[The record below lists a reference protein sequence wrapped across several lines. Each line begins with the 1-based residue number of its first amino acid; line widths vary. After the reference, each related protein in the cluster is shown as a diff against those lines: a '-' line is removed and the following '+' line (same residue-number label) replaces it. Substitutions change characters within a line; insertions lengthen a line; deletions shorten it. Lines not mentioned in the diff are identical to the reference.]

1 MGWWGSLWRWLF
13 DAIRILLFI
22 KTSTMK
28 SHLFFFLILAHLP
41 CITDAQTVKME
52 GKCGD
57 TLESE
62 FKSSKET
69 QDIEIS
75 LSVGDL
81 FEVMVVPVSDDLKIR
96 ADMYNSDNQPIV
108 SEEPMDLMFKD
119 ETIRSITLTSGQ
131 AKSTGIFKIRLFN
144 YNVEPD
150 KTGVYNTY
158 IKCIKSNGDTIN
170 PK

>member
-1 MGWWGSLWRWLF
+1 MKH
-13 DAIRILLFI
+13 LL
-22 KTSTMK
+22 
-28 SHLFFFLILAHLP
+28 FLILSLLP
-41 CITDAQTVKME
+41 YLAYAQTVITQ

-57 TLESE
+57 TLEGE

-75 LSVGDL
+75 MSAGDL
-81 FEVMVVPVSDDLKIR
+81 FEIMVVPVSDDLKIR
-96 ADMYNSDNQPIV
+96 AEMYNSDNQPIAN
-108 SEEPMDLMFKD
+108 EEPTDLMFKD
-119 ETIRSITLTSGQ
+119 ETVRSITLTSGEI
-131 AKSTGIFKIRLFN
+131 KSNGIFKIRLFN

-158 IKCIKSNGDTIN
+158 IKCIKSNGDVIN

>member
-1 MGWWGSLWRWLF
+1 
-13 DAIRILLFI
+13 
-22 KTSTMK
+22 MK
-28 SHLFFFLILAHLP
+28 RHLFLYSILSLLP
-41 CITDAQTVKME
+41 CISYAQTVKMQ

-62 FKSSKET
+62 FKNNKES

-75 LSVGDL
+75 MNVGDL
-81 FEVMVVPVSDDLKIR
+81 FEIMVVPVSDELKIR
-96 ADMYNSDNQPIV
+96 AEMYNSDNQPV
-108 SEEPMDLMFKD
+108 ANEEPTDLMFKD
-119 ETIRSITLTSGQ
+119 ETVRSITLTSGEI
-131 AKSTGIFKIRLFN
+131 KSNGTFIIRLFN

-158 IKCIKSNGDTIN
+158 IKCIKSNGDIIN